1 MNPTDG
7 CGTKQGREAQAC
19 QETAERLRK
28 PESGPAVEVDG
39 PPQHGA
45 GLGDVVEGAE
55 NLMEA
60 GPGARAPGSRK
71 DVTTLEG
78 IDSTGD

>member
-1 MNPTDG
+1 
-7 CGTKQGREAQAC
+7 
-19 QETAERLRK
+19 
-28 PESGPAVEVDG
+28 VEVDG

-45 GLGDVVEGAE
+45 CLDDVVEGAD

-60 GPGARAPGSRK
+60 GPGAKAPGSRK